1 MTPDRLWKTFSKHG
15 RLLDLGFDCLASAE
29 KEQPAG
35 KVRGEGNKEAIWKG
49 EIWDQRVPET
59 HLSREATERSL
70 LADLKLVR
78 EYDELHDGV
87 HRSRLPNHLVAEQWN
102 PDARAS
108 HETLHERRAPP
119 REL

>member
-1 MTPDRLWKTFSKHG
+1 LTPDRLWKTFSKHG

-35 KVRGEGNKEAIWKG
+35 KVRGEGNKEAIQKG
-49 EIWDQRVPET
+49 EIRVHRVPET
-59 HLSREATERSL
+59 HLSSDRTPAL
-70 LADLKLVR
+70 LLEVLKLVR
-78 EYDELHDGV
+78 EHELHDGV